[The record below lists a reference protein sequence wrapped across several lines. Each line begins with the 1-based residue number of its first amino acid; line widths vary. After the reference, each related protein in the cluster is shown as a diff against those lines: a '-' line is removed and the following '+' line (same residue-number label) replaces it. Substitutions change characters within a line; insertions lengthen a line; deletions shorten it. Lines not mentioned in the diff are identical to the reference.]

1 MGAEKKRKV
10 LTHYL
15 VMPMGSAEVVGGRGW
30 RGRLTTGLTLVTPP
44 RLMLL
49 ATPSLRMIWVPGVI
63 GVPGGGADV

>member
-1 MGAEKKRKV
+1 MEKKV
-10 LTHYL
+10 LAPYL
-15 VMPMGSAEVVGGRGW
+15 VIPIGSVEVVGGRGW

-49 ATPSLRMIWVPGVI
+49 ATPSLRMICVPGVM

>member
-1 MGAEKKRKV
+1 
-10 LTHYL
+10 
-15 VMPMGSAEVVGGRGW
+15 MGSAEVVGGRGW

-49 ATPSLRMIWVPGVI
+49 ATPSLRIICVPGVI